1 MGSEHSSSR
10 ESSSNFT
17 KRRSLGTIL
26 KILIPLT
33 ILVYTVHL
41 YTVQCML
48 ESIQKMITLSSHL
61 IANVS
66 IILYQF
72 FEFSVLWSTLT
83 PNSKY
88 DLCIKYKT
96 FLMTYKHYFFLFR
109 LQCTIVAFPLTKTIV
124 CHEADIYPSSN
135 YFDKDKH
142 LSSQQHHTEKM
153 PVAKSSA
160 ELKYEKKNSG
170 NCTEEVRMHYQPQ
183 WLKLVALFG
192 LFPFLSHCD
201 TGNFLFPQI

>member
-96 FLMTYKHYFFLFR
+96 FLMTYKHYFFFI
-109 LQCTIVAFPLTKTIV
+109 QTIV
-124 CHEADIYPSSN
+124 YYSSIS
-135 YFDKDKH
+135 FDKNH
-142 LSSQQHHTEKM
+142 CMSRGGYLS
-153 PVAKSSA
+153 
-160 ELKYEKKNSG
+160 
-170 NCTEEVRMHYQPQ
+170 
-183 WLKLVALFG
+183 KLQLF
-192 LFPFLSHCD
+192 
-201 TGNFLFPQI
+201 

>member
-48 ESIQKMITLSSHL
+48 ESIQKMITLSCHL

-66 IILYQF
+66 IILQF
-72 FEFSVLWSTLT
+72 FEFTVLWSTLT
-83 PNSKY
+83 PNPKY

-96 FLMTYKHYFFLFR
+96 FLMTYKYNFFLFR

-153 PVAKSSA
+153 PVAQRSA
-160 ELKYEKKNSG
+160 ELKYEKKFGKLHRRSQNVLLTSMAEISG
-170 NCTEEVRMHYQPQ
+170 TF
-183 WLKLVALFG
+183 WTFSIFILL
-192 LFPFLSHCD
+192 
-201 TGNFLFPQI
+201 

>member
-48 ESIQKMITLSSHL
+48 ESIKKMITLSCHL

-66 IILYQF
+66 IILQF
-72 FEFSVLWSTLT
+72 FEFSVLWSALT

-96 FLMTYKHYFFLFR
+96 FLMTYKYNFFLFR

-142 LSSQQHHTEKM
+142 LSSCS
-153 PVAKSSA
+153 KSSNSSSIVVIVHVVLLNHEPQNWNETVDGHLLDGDTDDVA
-160 ELKYEKKNSG
+160 DVDKNANSSL
-170 NCTEEVRMHYQPQ
+170 
-183 WLKLVALFG
+183 WLSRDMKG
-192 LFPFLSHCD
+192 L
-201 TGNFLFPQI
+201 GGR